1 MITELKRLRARGLN
15 LLHLKKIF
23 LYPILY
29 FRGASYNNE
38 KYWSNRHKKY
48 QDQHLATGDEGL
60 SESENIKRSKLISD
74 SIVSIL
80 KKHDIKAET
89 LLDIGTGIGATLRPL
104 ASYLAPKKI
113 IGTDI
118 AQVNPQNIQNLV
130 FVRNNI
136 IKTNENIPKLDYDLI
151 TMINVIEH
159 IVTKKELTSALENIK
174 KLMKDKTKLLIAPI
188 PKDII
193 THRGVIYAKSW
204 NYKTVLET
212 AKSIGLKVEIIDDA
226 YNSFYEKS
234 VLITLRIL

>member
-118 AQVNPQNIQNLV
+118 AQVNPQNIQNCVHLSDV
-130 FVRNNI
+130 SQKI
-136 IKTNENIPKLDYDLI
+136 ISKPFALRRSLHKPGNVKE
-151 TMINVIEH
+151 ING
-159 IVTKKELTSALENIK
+159 
-174 KLMKDKTKLLIAPI
+174 
-188 PKDII
+188 
-193 THRGVIYAKSW
+193 RIYFF
-204 NYKTVLET
+204 L
-212 AKSIGLKVEIIDDA
+212 G
-226 YNSFYEKS
+226 
-234 VLITLRIL
+234 ILHHS